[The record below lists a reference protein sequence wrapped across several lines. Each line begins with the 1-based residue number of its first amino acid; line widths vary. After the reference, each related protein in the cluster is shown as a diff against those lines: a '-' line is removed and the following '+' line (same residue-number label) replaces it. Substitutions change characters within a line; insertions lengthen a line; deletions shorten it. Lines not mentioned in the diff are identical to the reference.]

1 MKRLLSLVLLVCMLA
16 ALAACATKAKVAEAP
31 ILTEPE
37 TTEPETDAPAQPPTD
52 PPAPPETGEDD
63 DPALTHGTVVDD
75 VYTNETLN
83 LRVALADGFIFFD
96 DAQIAQMCGMS
107 EAMFRGTEMAK
118 EVARVGQ
125 MIDMVMASPNGSN
138 LSLTIHPAQKFL
150 ENATDEDI
158 FNVSRSTAY
167 MQAEAS
173 GMTVKTYETVKMQL
187 FGEEKLALHIVL
199 SMMGIDVEEYQVWI
213 LEKGEP
219 YFAVAT
225 VVLNGDVDP
234 QSILDCISR
243 LHEPEAD

>member
-150 ENATDEDI
+150 ENAT
-158 FNVSRSTAY
+158 
-167 MQAEAS
+167 
-173 GMTVKTYETVKMQL
+173 ET
-187 FGEEKLALHIVL
+187 
-199 SMMGIDVEEYQVWI
+199 
-213 LEKGEP
+213 
-219 YFAVAT
+219 
-225 VVLNGDVDP
+225 
-234 QSILDCISR
+234 
-243 LHEPEAD
+243 EADAICDGTDAFVPAVMEHIELAGIHSGDSACVIPPKSIPPRCAICATPSFERAIAESSSMTE

>member
-96 DAQIAQMCGMS
+96 DAQIAMMSGMS
-107 EAMFRGTEMAK
+107 EAMFKGTDLAK
-118 EVARVGQ
+118 EVAKAGQ
-125 MIDMVMASPNGSN
+125 MIDMVMANPYGST
-138 LSLTIHPAQKFL
+138 LSLMVQPSQIML

-158 FNVSRSTAY
+158 FNLSRSTVY
-167 MQAEAS
+167 MQAEAG
-173 GMTVKTYETVKMQL
+173 GMTVKSYETVKMQL
-187 FGEEKLALHIVL
+187 FGEEKLVLHMVL
-199 SMMGIDVEEYQVWI
+199 TMKGIDVEEYQVWI
-213 LEKGEP
+213 REKGKP
-219 YFAVAT
+219 FFAIANIA
-225 VVLNGDVDP
+225 LQGDVDP